1 VIEQAQAIAK
11 IIKLDNVA
19 ERAIKKSVFEL
30 WRPTRIVNPWFKRAA
45 ALLAKNSR
53 ITTQI
58 SFWRMRD
65 IALNLTGGSM
75 DTLKII
81 KCKKLFNNLRK
92 AFDRTMAK
100 AFHSIENIGK
110 PPGEL

>member
-1 VIEQAQAIAK
+1 M
-11 IIKLDNVA
+11 IKLDTIA
-19 ERAIKKSVFEL
+19 ERAIKKSAFEL
-30 WRPTRIVNPWFKRAA
+30 WKPVKIVNPWFKRAA
-45 ALLAKNSR
+45 ALLGKNSR

-65 IALNLTGGSM
+65 IALNLSGGSM

-92 AFDRTMAK
+92 ALDRTMTK
-100 AFHSIENIGK
+100 AFM
-110 PPGEL
+110 